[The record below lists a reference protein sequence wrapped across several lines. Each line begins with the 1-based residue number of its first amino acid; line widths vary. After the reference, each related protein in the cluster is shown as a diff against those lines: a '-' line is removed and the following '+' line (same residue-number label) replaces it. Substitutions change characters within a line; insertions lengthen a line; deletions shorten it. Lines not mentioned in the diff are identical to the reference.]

1 METQTNGSQA
11 ALDYRR
17 IETALHYIEAN
28 FQNQPNLQEIAAA
41 VHLSPFHFERMFSR
55 WAGTTPQR
63 FLRFLT
69 KEHARQLLDE
79 SKDLLQTAHE
89 SGLSGAGR
97 LHDLFVVYEALSPG
111 EYKQK
116 GAGLTVQYGVHA
128 TPFGEVLLAS
138 TARGI
143 LEFRFLDQNLDEI
156 LTQLKTDLPNA
167 LFVENQPETGLLIK
181 KIFPENSAY
190 TADNQPITLLLRGTN
205 FQIKVWEALLRIPAG
220 KLVSYD
226 QIAAQIGQPKAAR
239 AVGTAIGSNRI
250 GLLIPC
256 HRVIQKVGGL
266 GGYRWGTT
274 RKKAILGW
282 EMAHAV

>member
-282 EMAHAV
+282 EMAHVS

>member
-1 METQTNGSQA
+1 METETQP

-17 IETALHYIEAN
+17 IETALHYIEAH
-28 FQNQPNLQEIAAA
+28 FQEQPNLQEIAAA

-63 FLRFLT
+63 FLHFLT

-79 SKDLLQTAHE
+79 SKNLLQTAHE

-97 LHDLFVVYEALSPG
+97 LHDLFVNYEALSPG
-111 EYKQK
+111 EYKQR

-138 TARGI
+138 TTRGI
-143 LEFRFLDQNLDEI
+143 LEFRFLDQNFDEV
-156 LTQLKTDLPNA
+156 LAQLKTSLPNA
-167 LFVENQPETGLLIK
+167 TFVENQLETGLFIK
-181 KIFPENSAY
+181 KIFPEKDVY
-190 TADNQPITLLLRGTN
+190 ITDNQPITLLLRGTN

-282 EMAHAV
+282 EMAQVAV